1 MTASVQ
7 KCDEI
12 VTAIDVII
20 RPRIDLVSEMMQ
32 ETGLPFAAA
41 YIKYRF
47 DEIGAK
53 VSVISDVTGHSREH
67 LYYIL
72 KGTRPLSDKAASA
85 ISQAYPDISRSE
97 LAGVVAVAAIEGED

>member
-1 MTASVQ
+1 MTAYVQ

-12 VTAIDVII
+12 VTAIDAII
-20 RPRIDLVSEMMQ
+20 RPRMDIVADMMN
-32 ETGLPFAAA
+32 ETGLPFTAA

-47 DEIGAK
+47 DEIGAR

-67 LYYIL
+67 LYFIL
-72 KGTRPLSDKAASA
+72 KGSRPLSSKAAVA

-97 LAGVVAVAAIEGED
+97 LAGIMAVAAIEGED